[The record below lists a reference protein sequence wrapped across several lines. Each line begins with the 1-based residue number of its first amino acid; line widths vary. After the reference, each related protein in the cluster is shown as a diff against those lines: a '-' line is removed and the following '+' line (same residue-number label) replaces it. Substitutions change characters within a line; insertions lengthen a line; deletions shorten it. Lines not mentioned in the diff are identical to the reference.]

1 MEIKHVISANVA
13 VLGSVSETRV
23 SLAKWCAAQTFGSYG
38 EKVTEVKRLLSFGNV
53 GRKLL
58 TEDIARRVEIHYS
71 LAQIIVKEIE
81 SAI

>member
-1 MEIKHVISANVA
+1 MEIKHVISANVV
-13 VLGSVSETRV
+13 VLGCVSETRV
-23 SLAKWCAAQTFGSYG
+23 RLAKCRDAQTFGSYS

-71 LAQIIVKEIE
+71 LAQMIVKEIE

>member
-13 VLGSVSETRV
+13 VLGSVSENRV
-23 SLAKWCAAQTFGSYG
+23 TLGKWSAAQTFGSYG

-58 TEDIARRVEIHYS
+58 AEDIARRVEIHYS

>member
-1 MEIKHVISANVA
+1 MEIKHVISVNVA
-13 VLGSVSETRV
+13 VLGSVTENHVGIS
-23 SLAKWCAAQTFGSYG
+23 KWNGSNYFGFYS

-58 TEDIARRVEIHYS
+58 TEDIARRVEINYS